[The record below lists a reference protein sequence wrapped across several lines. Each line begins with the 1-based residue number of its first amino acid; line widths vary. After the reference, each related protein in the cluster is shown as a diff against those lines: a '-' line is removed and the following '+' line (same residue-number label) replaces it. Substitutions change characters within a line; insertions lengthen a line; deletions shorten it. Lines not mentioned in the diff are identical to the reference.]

1 MPTKKDQFALSP
13 EVIQLL
19 DSYQKIYGGDRKV
32 LEYDAWYSTRYHGTA
47 DVIIADLRAR
57 KSHREWSDF
66 SEDRKQ
72 LESVCARRLE
82 KPSGVIKG
90 KYKCKNAKCKGDEF
104 LLEPKQT
111 RSSDEG
117 ETLFCKCVDCGQV
130 MKG

>member
-1 MPTKKDQFALSP
+1 MKKDKFSLPS

-32 LEYDAWYSTRYHGTA
+32 LEYDAWYSIRFHKSP
-47 DVIIADLRAR
+47 DIIIADLKAKRP
-57 KSHREWSDF
+57 HREWSDF
-66 SEDRKQ
+66 SEDRKK
-72 LESVCARRLE
+72 LEDVCARRLE

-90 KYKCKNAKCKGDEF
+90 KYKCKQCKGDEF

-111 RSSDEG
+111 RSADEG

-130 MKG
+130 RKG

>member
-1 MPTKKDQFALSP
+1 MPRVKHELPS

-19 DSYQKIYGGDRKV
+19 DTYQKIYGGDRTV
-32 LEYDAWYSTRYHGTA
+32 LEYDAWYSIRYHGNS
-47 DVIIADLRAR
+47 DIIIADLRAR
-57 KSHREWSDF
+57 KTHREWSDF
-66 SEDRKQ
+66 AEDNKK

-90 KYKCKNAKCKGDEF
+90 KYKCKNKECKGDEF

-117 ETLFCKCVDCGQV
+117 ETLFCKCVDCGQI

>member
-1 MPTKKDQFALSP
+1 MPSKKDQFALP
-13 EVIQLL
+13 TKVVQLL
-19 DSYQKIYGGDRKV
+19 DNYQKIYGGDRQI
-32 LEYDAWYSTRYHGTA
+32 LEYDAWYSIRYHGSA

-66 SEDRKQ
+66 SEDRKK